1 MIGEATNSSQTV
13 RKMIQ
18 SYFTALG
25 LDLSPPK
32 VILLNKRVGE
42 LYVRAT
48 LSDLQLIQK
57 AVERLNHSP
66 AQQPSE
72 EDVQR
77 LQEIEKKKREVAPL
91 VQEGKLLYE
100 MGQFDQAEKIFVQVV
115 KDDPSNGSAPYF
127 LDLIKEARYMQRADE
142 LHPRP
147 PARQRE
153 SLRHP
158 NPMPDTNVVNITKG
172 RQRILAKLDTI
183 MFDEVSYDLPLKDV
197 LARLQKKSQ
206 KRDPD
211 GEGVNF
217 MLVNPIAAV
226 PTQQQDI
233 GADVR
238 IRISPA
244 LSKVRLEDVL
254 QAITKSADKPI
265 RYTIEDYGVVFWP
278 K

>member
-1 MIGEATNSSQTV
+1 
-13 RKMIQ
+13 
-18 SYFTALG
+18 
-25 LDLSPPK
+25 
-32 VILLNKRVGE
+32 
-42 LYVRAT
+42 
-48 LSDLQLIQK
+48 
-57 AVERLNHSP
+57 
-66 AQQPSE
+66 
-72 EDVQR
+72 
-77 LQEIEKKKREVAPL
+77 
-91 VQEGKLLYE
+91 
-100 MGQFDQAEKIFVQVV
+100 
-115 KDDPSNGSAPYF
+115 
-127 LDLIKEARYMQRADE
+127 
-142 LHPRP
+142 
-147 PARQRE
+147 
-153 SLRHP
+153 
-158 NPMPDTNVVNITKG
+158 MPDTNVVNITKG